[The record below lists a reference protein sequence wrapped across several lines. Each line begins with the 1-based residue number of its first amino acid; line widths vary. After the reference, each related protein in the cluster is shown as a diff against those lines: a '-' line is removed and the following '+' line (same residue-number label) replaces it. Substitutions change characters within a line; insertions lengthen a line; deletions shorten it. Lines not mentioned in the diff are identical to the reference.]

1 MAQVRKFGAL
11 GFVVVAAFLC
21 IGLAAQAGDPGTLIQ
36 QKLVSQIN
44 LTKTTADRSDI
55 VTAGDVLV
63 LHKDG
68 LMMCSTASSYAF
80 SNTYNNG
87 VLAANYKNR
96 AKDAGKSYMKAF
108 GLSKLGLGDGASATD
123 AANNGCPSR
132 KFVAGEKF
140 WVTGIAAQKDGI
152 LVSTFSDPFDDPS
165 GSQVRYY
172 GEIKFPFVK
181 GSVPPVDDFVK
192 TVFEVITVQPAE
204 NQGDQGNQG
213 NQGDQQAATPADQAP
228 TADIAPPPPPAD
240 TPPPTIALGQTKD
253 EVIAGFGQPMRIAKL
268 GVKEIYYY
276 KDMKVT
282 FTNGKVSNVQ

>member
-44 LTKTTADRSDI
+44 MTKTTADRSDI

-108 GLSKLGLGDGASATD
+108 GLSKLGLGDGASAYRR
-123 AANNGCPSR
+123 GQQRLP
-132 KFVAGEKF
+132 VAEVCCWREVLGDRDCGSK
-140 WVTGIAAQKDGI
+140 GRN
-152 LVSTFSDPFDDPS
+152 S
-165 GSQVRYY
+165 GKHLQRS
-172 GEIKFPFVK
+172 I
-181 GSVPPVDDFVK
+181 
-192 TVFEVITVQPAE
+192 
-204 NQGDQGNQG
+204 
-213 NQGDQQAATPADQAP
+213 
-228 TADIAPPPPPAD
+228 
-240 TPPPTIALGQTKD
+240 
-253 EVIAGFGQPMRIAKL
+253 
-268 GVKEIYYY
+268 
-276 KDMKVT
+276 
-282 FTNGKVSNVQ
+282 